1 METVA
6 DAAGLDR
13 FPLLGFSQGCSVSIA
28 YAVRH
33 PERVSHLILYGGFAV
48 GANKRPNVTA
58 ADRERFAAMKTLVKQ
73 GWGADNPAF
82 RQIFTSLM
90 MPAATKDQADAFNE
104 LERLSASPECAV
116 RYMETVADLDVRE
129 LLSQVKAPTLVM
141 HVRDEPTVL
150 SELGRELA
158 AGIPGARFVALP
170 GRNHVLL
177 EQDPGLPR
185 FFEELKDFLK
195 NAI

>member
-1 METVA
+1 
-6 DAAGLDR
+6 
-13 FPLLGFSQGCSVSIA
+13 
-28 YAVRH
+28 
-33 PERVSHLILYGGFAV
+33 
-48 GANKRPNVTA
+48 
-58 ADRERFAAMKTLVKQ
+58 
-73 GWGADNPAF
+73 
-82 RQIFTSLM
+82 
-90 MPAATKDQADAFNE
+90 
-104 LERLSASPECAV
+104 V
-116 RYMETVADLDVRE
+116 RYLETVADLDVRE

-141 HVRDEPTVL
+141 HVRDEPMVP

-185 FFEELKDFLK
+185 FFEELKEFLK